1 MSKNLYERKI
11 RYSFVETQS
20 VVASSQEE
28 ADAKFAQRFEAD
40 KLTPVGCSYGDL
52 EAEML
57 SNELVYKDDEEPKGD
72 DNGQ

>member
-11 RYSFVETQS
+11 RYSFVQIQS

-52 EAEML
+52 EVEIL
-57 SNELVYKDDEEPKGD
+57 SNELIYKDDEKTERND
-72 DNGQ
+72 DD

>member
-40 KLTPVGCSYGDL
+40 KLTLVGCSYGDL
-52 EAEML
+52 EAEIL
-57 SNELVYKDDEEPKGD
+57 SNKLVYKDEENKKGD
-72 DNGQ
+72 NNA